1 MRLARI
7 YKQPCIFQYNKTG
20 STRQTA
26 PLLIYGF
33 RLLTAFNEYTGKIMK
48 ITKEDVI
55 HVANLA
61 RLEMDEA
68 AVEKFSHQIGSI
80 LDYVDT
86 LNRLDTTGVSPT
98 SHAIFLTNAFRED
111 EVRTHLDPELAL
123 SNAPEKDGETFLV
136 PRVIG

>member
-1 MRLARI
+1 
-7 YKQPCIFQYNKTG
+7 
-20 STRQTA
+20 
-26 PLLIYGF
+26 
-33 RLLTAFNEYTGKIMK
+33 MK

-80 LDYVDT
+80 LDYVDA

-111 EVRTHLDPELAL
+111 EVGTHLDPELAL
-123 SNAPEKDGETFLV
+123 SNAPEKDGETFWV

>member
-1 MRLARI
+1 
-7 YKQPCIFQYNKTG
+7 
-20 STRQTA
+20 
-26 PLLIYGF
+26 
-33 RLLTAFNEYTGKIMK
+33 MK
-48 ITKEDVI
+48 ISKEDVT

-61 RLEMDEA
+61 RLELDEA
-68 AVEKFSHQIGSI
+68 AVDKFSHQIGTI

-111 EVRTHLDPELAL
+111 EIGTHLDLELAL
-123 SNAPEKDGETFLV
+123 SNAPEKEEGTFRV